1 MSFISTIGAVCTAVH
16 DAERAAESAV
26 LSAVQPALDSVRDA
40 AGPVVADALGQ
51 VANHPQLFGS
61 EVSGI
66 AGLLAE
72 TCGSEPRGPLQS
84 PWRWLSTVTPPR

>member
-26 LSAVQPALDSVRDA
+26 LLAAQPALDSIHDA
-40 AGPVVADALGQ
+40 AGPVVADALAQ
-51 VANHPQLFGS
+51 VASNPQLFGS
-61 EVSGI
+61 GVSGI

-72 TCGSEPRGPLQS
+72 AYGSQARGPLQS
-84 PWRWLSTVTPPR
+84 PWPWLSTATSQR

>member
-26 LSAVQPALDSVRDA
+26 VSAVQPALDSVHDA
-40 AGPVVADALGQ
+40 AGPVVTDALGQ
-51 VANHPQLFGS
+51 VASNPQLFGS

-72 TCGSEPRGPLQS
+72 TYGSEPRGPLQS
-84 PWRWLSTVTPPR
+84 PWPWLSTASSQR